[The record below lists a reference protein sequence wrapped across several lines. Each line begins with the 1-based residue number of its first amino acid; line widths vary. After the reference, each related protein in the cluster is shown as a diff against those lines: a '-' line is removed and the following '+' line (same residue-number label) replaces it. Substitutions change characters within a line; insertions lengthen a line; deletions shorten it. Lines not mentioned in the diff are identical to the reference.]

1 MSYELMTAG
10 TRAVRDTSNFTGR
23 GDGNPVT
30 VCGFRARGAIGLLA
44 ACVGTLLL
52 IGAAPV
58 SAVAAEPELGV
69 GIAGSDAGVDSAS
82 PSPSMIDGWRADT
95 SRVDDRSAN
104 TGAQGDDLRSLLEAA
119 GEAEARGQLD
129 IAQRLFEKVIAIDPG
144 SGEAVSAR
152 RRLGAIYRGEL
163 AIRAPGSTAERDA
176 GSAVTT
182 APLPDIETTPQ
193 PGSGAAAEDGVRP
206 ASLDASALEAGALEA
221 GKGRDAREAAL
232 ATPVNPPAADVQPA
246 PQPWRAQARPSP
258 RFEQLLR
265 TDVGDRIFFG
275 ASSAEIGSRARDV
288 LEHQVEWLAR
298 YRDLYVVI
306 EGHSDDP
313 GSESDNDKI
322 ALQRAE
328 TARKLLVGM
337 GMKADRVDIDVRGRK
352 DPVATCESGGC
363 HAQNRRAV
371 IRLMVVLPARPGDR
385 SSLDDAPFIG
395 YAPR

>member
-1 MSYELMTAG
+1 M
-10 TRAVRDTSNFTGR
+10 RDLFNFAGR
-23 GDGNPVT
+23 GGCCPVT
-30 VCGFRARGAIGLLA
+30 GGRLRARGAIGLLA
-44 ACVGTLLL
+44 ACSGVLLL

-58 SAVAAEPELGV
+58 SAVAGEPEFGHGL
-69 GIAGSDAGVDSAS
+69 AGSDPALPP
-82 PSPSMIDGWRADT
+82 PSVIDGWRADT
-95 SRVDDRSAN
+95 STADDRGAN
-104 TGAQGDDLRSLLEAA
+104 TGAPGDDPRSLLEAA

-129 IAQRLFEKVIAIDPG
+129 IAQRLFEKVIATDPG
-144 SGEAVSAR
+144 SEEAVSAR

-163 AIRAPGSTAERDA
+163 ANRAAGSSAERDA

-182 APLPDIETTPQ
+182 APLPDIVTAPQ
-193 PGSGAAAEDGVRP
+193 SGSGAAAEDGVKP
-206 ASLDASALEAGALEA
+206 ADLDAGALEA

-232 ATPVNPPAADVQPA
+232 ATPVDPSAADAQLA

-275 ASSAEIGSRARDV
+275 ASSAEIGTRARGV

-298 YRDLYVVI
+298 YPDLYVVI

-313 GSESDNDKI
+313 GSESDNDTI
-322 ALQRAE
+322 ARQRAE
-328 TARKLLVGM
+328 TARRLLIGM
-337 GMKADRVDIDVRGRK
+337 GMKPDRVDIDVRGRK

-371 IRLMVVLPARPGDR
+371 IRLMVVLPVRPGDR
-385 SSLDDAPFIG
+385 SGLNDAPNPDN
-395 YAPR
+395 APR